1 MKQFAI
7 FITTNMKNQV
17 ACKQPI
23 KHQQLTTY
31 SNAVWVLHQSHIMM
45 RHLVNRLAAI
55 LHQIPINFS
64 VTFCHSVFNM
74 SLKLLLI
81 VLKVPDCWIFTNTCT
96 KEQQQT
102 MRWQKTQ
109 TQRYSVHY
117 ACSQSQRQQWW
128 HSIHRQRTTN
138 VQVRG
143 QCEMVRA
150 CCWRQR
156 WFHRTTTQAT
166 LVPDHRPHRRPS
178 SWQQLSLRSSANSD
192 LQTCTPRRSMRTAE
206 ATCTWHSWQ
215 CLPSPPVMPLA
226 PPQSSCDGTQL
237 ILPDKQT
244 TCQCF
249 WVQQYHC
256 TECLLINGSG
266 CVLARQ
272 THTLHHHCIILIHA
286 AVISMLA

>member
-7 FITTNMKNQV
+7 FITTNMKNRIRPLADIVHYKYIFTYLLTYQV

-31 SNAVWVLHQSHIMM
+31 SNAVWVLHQSHITT

-74 SLKLLLI
+74 SLKLLLT
-81 VLKVPDCWIFTNTCT
+81 VLKVPVYWIFTNTCT

-117 ACSQSQRQQWW
+117 ACCQSQRQQWWHSIHRQRTRNVQVRGQCEMARACCWRQQWWHSVHRQRTINVQVRGQCEMVHACCWRQQWWHSIHRQRTINVQVRGQCEMARACCWRQQWW

-150 CCWRQR
+150 CC
-156 WFHRTTTQAT
+156 
-166 LVPDHRPHRRPS
+166 
-178 SWQQLSLRSSANSD
+178 
-192 LQTCTPRRSMRTAE
+192 
-206 ATCTWHSWQ
+206 
-215 CLPSPPVMPLA
+215 
-226 PPQSSCDGTQL
+226 
-237 ILPDKQT
+237 
-244 TCQCF
+244 
-249 WVQQYHC
+249 
-256 TECLLINGSG
+256 
-266 CVLARQ
+266 
-272 THTLHHHCIILIHA
+272 
-286 AVISMLA
+286 